1 MSETWYYVSQYGKP
15 EFVEKVAER
24 STAAFLICQTPSGR
38 ERREAIESQYRTY
51 RKTRTE
57 ALADY
62 IARAERRVNIALR
75 SLEKEQT
82 QLAEARKM
90 IP

>member
-24 STAAFLICQTPSGR
+24 STAAFLICKTPSGR
-38 ERREAIESQYRTY
+38 ERREAIASPYYTY
-51 RKTRTE
+51 RKTRIE

-62 IARAERRVNIALR
+62 IAGAEQRVNNAVI
-75 SLEKEQT
+75 SLKRAQT